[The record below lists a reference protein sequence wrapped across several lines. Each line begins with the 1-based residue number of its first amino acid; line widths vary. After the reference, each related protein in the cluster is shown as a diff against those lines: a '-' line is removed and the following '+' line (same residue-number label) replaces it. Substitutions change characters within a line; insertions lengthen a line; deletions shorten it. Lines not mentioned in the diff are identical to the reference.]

1 MDKDIARLNIEHFR
15 KLLERETD
23 EAKRSMLLRLLA
35 EEEAKLNSPGRAP
48 RQQKQTG

>member
-23 EAKRSMLLRLLA
+23 ETKRTMLLRLLA
-35 EEEAKLNSPGRAP
+35 EEEAKLSVLNQSPREQRRA
-48 RQQKQTG
+48 G

>member
-15 KLLERETD
+15 KFLEHETD

-35 EEEAKLNSPGRAP
+35 EEESKLSALVRTPREQKRA
-48 RQQKQTG
+48 G